1 MLCFSNP
8 NKGNAIYGM
17 WIEFGRLWTNEQTVT
32 YIRLL
37 ITNRID
43 LWSTWSNAH
52 IEYKDIAANNAH
64 IFIEKE
70 LACCS
75 KQEKGMFGEKDVFYI
90 FSLLLLNTSTRLVH
104 KRLKQ

>member
-17 WIEFGRLWTNEQTVT
+17 WIQFGRLWTNEQTVT

-64 IFIEKE
+64 I
-70 LACCS
+70 S
-75 KQEKGMFGEKDVFYI
+75 
-90 FSLLLLNTSTRLVH
+90 
-104 KRLKQ
+104 